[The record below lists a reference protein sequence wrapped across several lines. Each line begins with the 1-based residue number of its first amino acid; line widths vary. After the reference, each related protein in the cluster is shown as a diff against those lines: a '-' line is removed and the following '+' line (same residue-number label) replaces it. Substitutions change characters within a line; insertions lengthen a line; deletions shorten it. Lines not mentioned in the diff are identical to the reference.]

1 MHASRWIRAVGLLL
15 VVGSC
20 SFADEPKKLLL
31 LGQKPDGHPPGTHE
45 YMPGQRLL
53 AKLLADV
60 NGIESR
66 VVQADDPWSDGPKL
80 LDKADGVV
88 LFVSE
93 GARWVTAD
101 ADRLHAER
109 GGGLAVLH
117 WGMGTR
123 EAGPIDRFVKLFG
136 GCHGGPDRKYKVL
149 DDAEVRVSNP
159 DHPIT
164 RGIGDLR
171 VRDEFYYRLK
181 IVPPAGTIR
190 PVLQVPIDGEL
201 ETVAWSWDRPD
212 GGRSFGFSGLHFHEN
227 WGRPEYRR
235 LVLQAVLWTL
245 KLPIPEKGTAV
256 GVAMQSLGC
265 YECECHSMSCSP
277 VARPLQTLTISPA
290 RIESGFRKTVSYNS
304 FGVEL
309 NYRIRRSRLIASF

>member
-1 MHASRWIRAVGLLL
+1 MRWERLIPAIGILL
-15 VVGSC
+15 VVSSC
-20 SFADEPKKLLL
+20 SLADEPKKLLL

-53 AKLLADV
+53 AKLLGNV
-60 NGIESR
+60 TGIESR
-66 VVQADDPWSDGPKL
+66 VVQADDAWPGGPKL
-80 LDKADGVV
+80 LDQADGVV

-93 GARWVTAD
+93 GAKWVGAD
-101 ADRLHAER
+101 AVRRRAFERMAER
-109 GGGLAVLH
+109 GGSLVVLH

-123 EAGPIDRFVKLFG
+123 EAGPIDPFVKLFG

-149 DDAEVRVSNP
+149 DDAEVRVASP

-164 RGIGDLR
+164 RGVGNLR

-181 IVPPAGTIR
+181 FIPPAGTIR

-227 WGRPEYRR
+227 WGHTEYRR
-235 LVLQAVLWTL
+235 LIVQAVLWTMTVS
-245 KLPIPEKGTAV
+245 IPEKGVAV
-256 GVAMQSLGC
+256 N
-265 YECECHSMSCSP
+265 
-277 VARPLQTLTISPA
+277 
-290 RIESGFRKTVSYNS
+290 IESQ
-304 FGVEL
+304 EL
-309 NYRIRRSRLIASF
+309 EPKQ